1 VSSRGGQCVWKISTR
16 YPALPYRDA
25 ASAERGKEYLMIEVL
40 PDMPK
45 GVTGIRVSG
54 RLRGD
59 DLREFKPAMEDL
71 MKTGEIRIVEVI
83 APDYEGFGP
92 GGLVEDLKLG
102 FGVLFQHHSAFKRI
116 AVVSDREWV
125 AHTLHALAWM
135 IPGELAMFRLDELER
150 AKEWAA
156 G

>member
-1 VSSRGGQCVWKISTR
+1 
-16 YPALPYRDA
+16 
-25 ASAERGKEYLMIEVL
+25 MIEAL
-40 PDMPK
+40 PDMPT

-59 DLREFKPAMEDL
+59 ELREFKPAMEDL
-71 MKTGEIRIVEVI
+71 LKRGEIRIVEVI
-83 APDYEGFGP
+83 ASDYEGFGP
-92 GGLVEDLKLG
+92 GGFVEDLKLG
-102 FGVLFQHHSAFKRI
+102 FGTVLPHHSAFKRI
-116 AVVSDREWV
+116 AVVSDKDWV

-135 IPGELAMFRLDELER
+135 MPFELAVFGVDELER

>member
-1 VSSRGGQCVWKISTR
+1 
-16 YPALPYRDA
+16 
-25 ASAERGKEYLMIEVL
+25 MIEIL
-40 PDMPK
+40 SDMPK

-54 RLRGD
+54 RVSGD
-59 DLREFKPAMEDL
+59 DLREFKPAMETVIKD
-71 MKTGEIRIVEVI
+71 GEIRVVEVI

-92 GGLVEDLKLG
+92 GGLVEDLKVG
-102 FGVLFQHHSAFKRI
+102 FGALFHHHSAFKRI
-116 AVVSDREWV
+116 AVVTDKEWV

-135 IPGELAMFRLDELER
+135 VPGELSLFRLDELEL

>member
-1 VSSRGGQCVWKISTR
+1 
-16 YPALPYRDA
+16 
-25 ASAERGKEYLMIEVL
+25 MIDVL
-40 PDMPK
+40 SGMPE

-59 DLREFKPAMEDL
+59 DLREFKPAMEKL
-71 MKTGEIRIVEVI
+71 MKAGELRIVEVI
-83 APDYEGFGP
+83 ASDYEGFGP

-102 FGVLFQHHSAFKRI
+102 FGALFQHHAAFKRI
-116 AVVSDREWV
+116 AVVTDKEWV

-135 IPGELAMFRLDELER
+135 VPGELALFGLDELER
-150 AKEWAA
+150 ATKWAA

>member
-1 VSSRGGQCVWKISTR
+1 MRIVDGEEAIR
-16 YPALPYRDA
+16 
-25 ASAERGKEYLMIEVL
+25 MIELL

-45 GVTGIRVSG
+45 GVTGVRVSG

-59 DLREFKPAMEDL
+59 EVREIKPTVEEML
-71 MKTGEIRIVEVI
+71 KTDEIRIVEVI

-92 GGLVEDLKLG
+92 GGLLEDLKLG
-102 FGVLFQHHSAFKRI
+102 FSTVWPHHAAFKRI
-116 AVVSDREWV
+116 AIVSDKAWV
-125 AHTLHALAWM
+125 ANTVHALAWM
-135 IPGELAMFRLDELER
+135 IPGDLKTFKLDELDK